1 MPKHLTYVD
10 HNKLWKILQDMGT
23 PDPLTCLL
31 RNLYAAQEATVRTGH
46 GEKEMATHSMFLPGE
61 SHGQRSLVGC
71 SPWGHKESDTTKG
84 LTHTHILSGYQCNT
98 SLYYIIYNVLYYIS
112 ITDLMDSINIGLTKI
127 TSKLQKTL
135 ISICIFK
142 IFFYFSIL
150 LSLPTSHTSIKKIKI
165 YSLSYF
171 SVWLS
176 FFSDF
181 WQLLTL
187 FHHICYRWFPQH
199 FSFVLI
205 VFEI

>member
-1 MPKHLTYVD
+1 MVKNLPAIQQTQVWSLG
-10 HNKLWKILQDMGT
+10 QE
-23 PDPLTCLL
+23 DP
-31 RNLYAAQEATVRTGH
+31 V
-46 GEKEMATHSMFLPGE
+46 EKEMATHSIFLPGE

-142 IFFYFSIL
+142 TFFYFSIL